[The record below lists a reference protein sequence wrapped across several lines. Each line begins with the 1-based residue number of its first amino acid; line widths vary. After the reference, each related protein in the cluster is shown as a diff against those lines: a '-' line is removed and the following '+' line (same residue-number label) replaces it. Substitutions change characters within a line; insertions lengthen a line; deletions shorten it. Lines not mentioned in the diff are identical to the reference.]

1 MAGSIAFGALPAT
14 AGDSHTVQYVALG
27 DSYAAGQGGG
37 EHFDEICKQTAA
49 AYPEQLDARKHVH
62 LRANVGCSGAT
73 TLKVIN
79 TQVSALDADWTTLV
93 TLTVGANDL
102 GVASVAAACT
112 AVPPTNCQAAVANA
126 LSQLTPLAG
135 SLANLYPAV
144 ATAAPRALILVTGYP
159 YLFET
164 PTPCISPTDS
174 IVCQIRYATTLLN
187 QTIEDTVEAA
197 KIAGVNIE
205 YVDVTAAFAGHGI
218 YGDQDLFIN
227 DSGPDA
233 YHPNGKGYEAYASA
247 LSAALD

>member
-159 YLFET
+159 YLFDT
-164 PTPCISPTDS
+164 HSPCLPSEAIMCRIND
-174 IVCQIRYATTLLN
+174 ATTLLN
-187 QTIEDTVEAA
+187 QTIEDTVTAA
-197 KIAGVNIE
+197 QIAGVNIE

-218 YGDQDLFIN
+218 GGSLPLFIN
-227 DSGPDA
+227 DTGLDA
-233 YHPNGKGYEAYASA
+233 YHPNVAGYEAYAA
-247 LSAALD
+247 ELSAALR